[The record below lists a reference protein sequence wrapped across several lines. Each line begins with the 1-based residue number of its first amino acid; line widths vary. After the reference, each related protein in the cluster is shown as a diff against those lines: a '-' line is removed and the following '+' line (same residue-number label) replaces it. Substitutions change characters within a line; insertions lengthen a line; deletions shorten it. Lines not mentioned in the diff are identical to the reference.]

1 MKLWQKL
8 TLATNNSELI
18 VIYMY
23 SVNDAA
29 GTTLTKYFKFILLIF
44 WIMKF
49 EYKNQQ
55 IIHYLDNFGL
65 IHSVYVHA
73 FKKMHCNAL
82 KKKTATC
89 KWQFVCGVVV

>member
-1 MKLWQKL
+1 MKLWKNL

-49 EYKNQQ
+49 EYKSQQ
-55 IIHYLDNFGL
+55 INPLFG
-65 IHSVYVHA
+65 
-73 FKKMHCNAL
+73 
-82 KKKTATC
+82 
-89 KWQFVCGVVV
+89 

>member
-44 WIMKF
+44 WTMKL

-55 IIHYLDNFGL
+55 IIHYSSSLAKGDDPRCL
-65 IHSVYVHA
+65 ILY
-73 FKKMHCNAL
+73 M
-82 KKKTATC
+82 
-89 KWQFVCGVVV
+89 G